1 MRHDLWDEES
11 MKIALIIDSLASGG
25 AERQSVCSAIELAR
39 RGHHVE
45 LIRYHAR
52 NDFEALLDEH
62 GICST
67 YIPKSKLA
75 AATGWKLADYLQ
87 ARSFDVI
94 HAFKFS
100 ATLHIQVAASRSRL
114 GCVFGGYRAQVKRPW
129 NARLISRLLA
139 DRLTG
144 WIVNSESVR
153 QAVRKYLG
161 ARRPIHVVPNGI
173 DVNAFESHLTVGE
186 ARAKHG
192 IPQQGPLV
200 TLAANFRPMKNH
212 PMFFRMGR
220 ILAQRF
226 PTIRFA
232 IAGHGPLADHI
243 MNICRR
249 QKLESRTHILG
260 QCRDMSELYRAS
272 DVVVLTSHANTEG
285 LPNVVLEASA
295 AGVPPVSTR
304 NGAQE
309 IIVHGR
315 TGFLVD
321 DNDHATMADRVSD
334 LLSNESQRD
343 AMGRAARQRVSEEFS
358 LHKLGD
364 RLLSVYQRAR
374 PDQIAPA
381 A

>member
-1 MRHDLWDEES
+1 
-11 MKIALIIDSLASGG
+11 
-25 AERQSVCSAIELAR
+25 
-39 RGHHVE
+39 
-45 LIRYHAR
+45 
-52 NDFEALLDEH
+52 
-62 GICST
+62 
-67 YIPKSKLA
+67 
-75 AATGWKLADYLQ
+75 
-87 ARSFDVI
+87 
-94 HAFKFS
+94 
-100 ATLHIQVAASRSRL
+100 
-114 GCVFGGYRAQVKRPW
+114 
-129 NARLISRLLA
+129 
-139 DRLTG
+139 
-144 WIVNSESVR
+144 
-153 QAVRKYLG
+153 
-161 ARRPIHVVPNGI
+161 
-173 DVNAFESHLTVGE
+173 
-186 ARAKHG
+186 
-192 IPQQGPLV
+192 
-200 TLAANFRPMKNH
+200 
-212 PMFFRMGR
+212 
-220 ILAQRF
+220 
-226 PTIRFA
+226 
-232 IAGHGPLADHI
+232 